1 MNVQF
6 QAGADASGVR
16 LDMIDTMRINPSRLG
31 LPKGLRLGAAVCAMS
46 LAAACAKKPAPP
58 PQGPPQ
64 VGYVTLRAEP
74 VTRTTELPGR
84 TAPTLSSDV
93 RPQVNGLIKAR
104 LFTEGAD
111 VTAGQVLYQIDPAP
125 YQAAL
130 DQAKGTLANGQ
141 ANLTTTR
148 LQAER
153 YADLVKM
160 NAVSR
165 QDNDN
170 AQASYRQALATV
182 QADQA
187 TVESAA
193 INLGYTKVRAPISGR
208 IGRSA
213 ITPGA
218 LVTSDQTTA
227 LATIQSL
234 NPIYVDVS
242 QSADALLKL
251 RQALSGGRLDRA
263 PSSAQVK
270 LVLSDG
276 TPYTEAGVLKFSEV
290 TVDQSTGSV
299 TLRAVFP
306 NPHDV
311 LLPGMFV
318 RAILNEGVYPSGILA
333 PQQGVSHD
341 PKGSATAFVVDP
353 DGKAQLRTLTTAE
366 AIGDKW
372 LVTDGLKS
380 GDKLI
385 VEGLLKVQPGVKVH
399 AAPAGSGGSAT
410 PGTQGSG
417 PPGAATSGSATSG
430 STSASSSGG

>member
-1 MNVQF
+1 MSRPNGFPLRHVLRLCVT
-6 QAGADASGVR
+6 AGA
-16 LDMIDTMRINPSRLG
+16 LT
-31 LPKGLRLGAAVCAMS
+31 
-46 LAAACAKKPAPP
+46 LATACAKKPAPP

-64 VGYVTLRAEP
+64 VGYVTLKAEP

-93 RPQVNGLIKAR
+93 RPQVNGIVKAR
-104 LFTEGAD
+104 LFTEGGD
-111 VTAGQVLYQIDPAP
+111 VVAGQVLYQIDPAP

-130 DQAKGTLANGQ
+130 DQAKGTLANGE

-148 LQAER
+148 LQAQR
-153 YADLVKM
+153 YADLVKI
-160 NAVSR
+160 NAVSK

-170 AQASYRQALATV
+170 SQAMYKQALATV

-187 TVESAA
+187 AVEAAA

-213 ITPGA
+213 VTPGA
-218 LVTSDQTTA
+218 LVTSAQTTA
-227 LATIQSL
+227 LSTIQAL
-234 NPIYVDVS
+234 DPVYVDVA

-251 RQALSGGRLDRA
+251 RQALSGGQLDRA
-263 PSSAQVK
+263 PSSARVK

-276 TPYTEAGVLKFSEV
+276 TPYPQEGVLKFSEV

-299 TLRAVFP
+299 VLRAVFP
-306 NPHDV
+306 NPNKV

-318 RAILNEGVYPSGILA
+318 RAELNEGVYQNGILA

-341 PKGSATAFVVDP
+341 PKGAATAFVVGA
-353 DGKAQLRTLTTAE
+353 DGKAQPRTLKTAE

-372 LVTDGLKS
+372 LVTDGLKP

-385 VEGLLKVQPGVKVH
+385 VEGLLKVQPGVAVKAVP
-399 AAPAGSGGSAT
+399 ANTASPPPSSGAPSAT
-410 PGTQGSG
+410 
-417 PPGAATSGSATSG
+417 
-430 STSASSSGG
+430 GG

>member
-1 MNVQF
+1 
-6 QAGADASGVR
+6 
-16 LDMIDTMRINPSRLG
+16 MI
-31 LPKGLRLGAAVCAMS
+31 
-46 LAAACAKKPAPP
+46 
-58 PQGPPQ
+58 
-64 VGYVTLRAEP
+64 TLKAEP

-104 LFTEGAD
+104 LFVEGAE
-111 VTAGQVLYQIDPAP
+111 VRAGDVLYQIDPAP

-130 DQAKGTLANGQ
+130 DQAKGQLANGQ

-148 LQAER
+148 LQAQR

-170 AQASYRQALATV
+170 AQAAYRQALATV

-187 TVESAA
+187 AVEAA
-193 INLGYTKVRAPISGR
+193 EINLGYTKVRAPISGR

-213 ITPGA
+213 VTPGA
-218 LVTSDQTTA
+218 LVTAEQTTA
-227 LATIQSL
+227 LSTIQAL
-234 NPIYVDVS
+234 DPIYVDVT

-251 RQALSGGRLDRA
+251 RQALSGGQLDRT
-263 PSSAQVK
+263 PTSARVK

-276 TPYTEAGVLKFSEV
+276 TPYPQEGQLKFSEV

-306 NPHDV
+306 NPNKV

-318 RAILNEGVYPSGILA
+318 RANLNEGVYQNGILA

-341 PKGSATAFVVDP
+341 PKGAASAFVVGA
-353 DGKAQLRTLTTAE
+353 DGKAQARTLTTGE

-372 LVTDGLKS
+372 LVTGGLKP

-385 VEGLLKVQPGVKVH
+385 VEGLLKVQPGMAVH
-399 AAPAGSGGSAT
+399 AVPAGSSSA
-410 PGTQGSG
+410 P
-417 PPGAATSGSATSG
+417 PPGGGAS
-430 STSASSSGG
+430 SASAPSASGG

>member
-1 MNVQF
+1 MR
-6 QAGADASGVR
+6 AVR
-16 LDMIDTMRINPSRLG
+16 LC
-31 LPKGLRLGAAVCAMS
+31 AAVGGMALS
-46 LAAACAKKPAPP
+46 SACAKKPAPP
-58 PQGPPQ
+58 PPPLPQ
-64 VGYVTLRAEP
+64 VGYVTIKAEP

-93 RPQVNGLIKAR
+93 RPQVNGIIKAR

-111 VTAGQVLYQIDPAP
+111 VAAGQVLYQIDSAP
-125 YQAAL
+125 YQATL
-130 DQAKGTLANGQ
+130 DQAKGTLASGQ

-148 LQAER
+148 LQAQR
-153 YADLVKM
+153 YADLVKI

-170 AQASYRQALATV
+170 VQATYRQALATV
-182 QADQA
+182 QTDQA
-187 TVESAA
+187 AVESAQ
-193 INLGYTKVRAPISGR
+193 INLGYTQVRAPISGR

-213 ITPGA
+213 ITAGA
-218 LVTSDQTTA
+218 LVTAEQTAA
-227 LATIQSL
+227 LATIQAL
-234 NPIYVDVS
+234 NPIYVDVT

-251 RQALSGGRLDRA
+251 RQALSGGQLDRA
-263 PSSAQVK
+263 PSSTQVK

-276 TPYTEAGVLKFSEV
+276 TPYAESGVLKFSEV

-318 RAILNEGVYPSGILA
+318 RATLNEGVYQNGILA

-341 PKGSATAFVVDP
+341 PKGAASAFVVGA
-353 DGKAQLRTLTTAE
+353 DGKAQPRALTTAE

-372 LVTDGLKS
+372 LITSGLKP

-385 VEGLLKVQPGVKVH
+385 VEGLLKVQPGAKVR
-399 AAPAGSGGSAT
+399 AVPAGSAETSGAGAQGSGASQSTAPGSAT
-410 PGTQGSG
+410 
-417 PPGAATSGSATSG
+417 AGSATSG

>member
-6 QAGADASGVR
+6 QLEQGLLVPH
-16 LDMIDTMRINPSRLG
+16 LDMSRPDPIRRSG
-31 LPKGLRLGAAVCAMS
+31 IVRLGAVVS
-46 LAAACAKKPAPP
+46 VLALLTACAKKPAPP

-64 VGYVTLRAEP
+64 VGYVTIKAEP

-93 RPQVNGLIKAR
+93 RPQVNGIIKAR
-104 LFTEGAD
+104 LFTEGGD

-148 LQAER
+148 LQADR
-153 YADLVKM
+153 YADLVKI
-160 NAVSR
+160 NAVSK

-182 QADQA
+182 QSDQA
-187 TVESAA
+187 AVESAA

-213 ITPGA
+213 VTPGA
-218 LVTSDQTTA
+218 LATAEQTTA
-227 LATIQSL
+227 LATIQAL
-234 NPIYVDVS
+234 NPVYVDVT

-251 RQALSGGRLDRA
+251 RQALSGGQLDRA

-276 TPYTEAGVLKFSEV
+276 TPYPQVGVLKFSEV

-306 NPHDV
+306 NPNTV

-318 RAILNEGVYPSGILA
+318 RAELNEGVYQNGILA

-341 PKGSATAFVVDP
+341 PKGAATAFVIGA
-353 DGKAQLRTLTTAE
+353 DGKAQPRTLKTAE

-372 LVTDGLKS
+372 LVTEGLKP

-385 VEGLLKVQPGVKVH
+385 VEGLLKVQPGMAVH
-399 AAPAGSGGSAT
+399 AVPANLNAPPPASAGPSAT
-410 PGTQGSG
+410 
-417 PPGAATSGSATSG
+417 
-430 STSASSSGG
+430 GG

>member
-1 MNVQF
+1 MTEA
-6 QAGADASGVR
+6 AGRSP
-16 LDMIDTMRINPSRLG
+16 LDSMRRIG
-31 LPKGLRLGAAVCAMS
+31 RLGAAIGM
-46 LAAACAKKPAPP
+46 LALACACAKKPAPP

-64 VGYVTLRAEP
+64 VGYVTLKAEP

-104 LFTEGAD
+104 LFVEGSD
-111 VTAGQVLYQIDPAP
+111 VSAGQVLYQIDPAP

-130 DQAKGTLANGQ
+130 DQAKGTLANGE

-148 LQAER
+148 LQAQR
-153 YADLVKM
+153 FADLVKI

-170 AQASYRQALATV
+170 AQATYRQALATV
-182 QADQA
+182 QSDQA
-187 TVESAA
+187 AVEAAA

-208 IGRSA
+208 IGRSTV
-213 ITPGA
+213 TPGA
-218 LVTSDQTTA
+218 LVTAEQTTA

-234 NPIYVDVS
+234 NPIYVDVT

-251 RQALSGGRLDRA
+251 RQALSGGQLDRA
-263 PSSAQVK
+263 PTSAQVK
-270 LVLSDG
+270 LLLSDG
-276 TPYTEAGVLKFSEV
+276 TPYAQQGELKFSEV

-318 RAILNEGVYPSGILA
+318 RAQLNEGVYQNGILA

-341 PKGSATAFVVDP
+341 PKGAATAFVVGP
-353 DGKAQLRTLTTAE
+353 DGKAQPRTLTTAE

-380 GDKLI
+380 GDRLI
-385 VEGLLKVQPGVKVH
+385 VEGLLKVQPGMKVN
-399 AAPAGSGGSAT
+399 AVPAGSAGGSPGSAPPGSAT
-410 PGTQGSG
+410 TGS
-417 PPGAATSGSATSG
+417 ATAGSATSG